1 MLCRPANA
9 RNVSFV
15 IFLMWQFDPF
25 LLERGQI
32 VTLKRLVCYQL
43 FRVRRNLIL
52 SCLDVFCVRLVSLAS
67 PCQHFIKCESRKK
80 CSQHSNGPAFLHHN
94 TEGCSTRSLD
104 QGRNR
109 SDFKAEGLRVSTS
122 SLALTNSSNSHRN

>member
-1 MLCRPANA
+1 MFCRPANA

-15 IFLMWQFDPF
+15 IFLTRQFDPF
-25 LLERGQI
+25 LL
-32 VTLKRLVCYQL
+32 VCYQI

-80 CSQHSNGPAFLHHN
+80 CSQHSNGPVFLHHN
-94 TEGCSTRSLD
+94 TEGCSTRSVD

-122 SLALTNSSNSHRN
+122 SFALTNSSNSHRNQKLFVVYLTEG